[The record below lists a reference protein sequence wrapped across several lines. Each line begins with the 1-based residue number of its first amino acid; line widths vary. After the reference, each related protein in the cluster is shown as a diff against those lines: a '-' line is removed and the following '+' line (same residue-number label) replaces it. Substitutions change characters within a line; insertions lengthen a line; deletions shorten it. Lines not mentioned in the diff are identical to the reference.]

1 MKKEIITSRFVLR
14 EFRPADVDQLIAYQ
28 TDPEF
33 AVFHHETELG
43 DAHARGVFQLF
54 LDWQASPL
62 AATINLQCR
71 C

>member
-14 EFRPADVDQLIAYQ
+14 EFRPADVDQFIAYQ

-43 DAHARGVFQLF
+43 DAHGGTSSRHKR
-54 LDWQASPL
+54 PL
-62 AATINLQCR
+62 CR
-71 C
+71 IAGQDEAPGA